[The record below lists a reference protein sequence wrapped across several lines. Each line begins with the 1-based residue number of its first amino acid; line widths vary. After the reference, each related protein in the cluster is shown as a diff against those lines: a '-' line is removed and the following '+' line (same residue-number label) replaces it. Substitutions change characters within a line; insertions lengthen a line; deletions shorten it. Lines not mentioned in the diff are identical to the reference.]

1 MDKKKSLQVSLIL
14 LLLLSTIFFYQK
26 YFNVKTD
33 TANEDTS
40 DKKIETESLNSSDE
54 KKETNIIE
62 SLRYTSQDLIG
73 NTYII
78 SAESA
83 KFEKNETDN
92 IILFNVDAEIIRQDS
107 EVIKIYSAT
116 ANYNRKNND
125 TEFKEDVRI
134 EYSDQIIKSG
144 VVKLNFSQN
153 LIEIIDNVYYMND
166 NTKIYADKVEL
177 DYLRKKMKI
186 SMIDQNKDIQISGKY

>member
-33 TANEDTS
+33 IANKDTS

-144 VVKLNFSQN
+144 VVKLNFSKN
-153 LIEIIDNVYYMND
+153 LIEIIENVYYMND

-186 SMIDQNKDIQISGKY
+186 SMIDQNKDIQILGKY

>member
-1 MDKKKSLQVSLIL
+1 M
-14 LLLLSTIFFYQK
+14 
-26 YFNVKTD
+26 
-33 TANEDTS
+33 
-40 DKKIETESLNSSDE
+40 
-54 KKETNIIE
+54 
-62 SLRYTSQDLIG
+62 RYTSQDLIG

-144 VVKLNFSQN
+144 VVKLNFSKN

-166 NTKIYADKVEL
+166 NTKFMLIKL
-177 DYLRKKMKI
+177 
-186 SMIDQNKDIQISGKY
+186 N

>member
-40 DKKIETESLNSSDE
+40 DKKIETESSNSSDE

-144 VVKLNFSQN
+144 VVKLNFSKN

-186 SMIDQNKDIQISGKY
+186 SMIDQNKDIQILGKY